1 MTKRQENIA
10 VLESEGLGY
19 LVQALIDKGYEVLG
33 PRIKDGAVTYD
44 QIETVRDLPI
54 GWTDRQEPGS
64 YRLVKSGKKTYF
76 DYAVGPHSWK
86 KYLHPPETRL
96 WEARRDEQGFTVIE
110 PERETAKKA
119 LLGVRPCELQALAIQ
134 DTVFT
139 GGPYLAP
146 GYQERRSNLFIVAV
160 NCVRPGG
167 TCFCASMKTG
177 PKATSGFDLAL
188 TEILESGR
196 HYFVVEVG
204 SASGEELLSDL
215 PTKVADDA
223 EKEAA
228 AKAMERA
235 TAKMGRE
242 LDTKGIR
249 ELLYKCFDDPHWQ
262 TVADRCFSCGN
273 CTMVCPTCF
282 CVNVEDGTDLS
293 GQQAERWSRWDS
305 CFTRDFS
312 YIHGGSIRFTV
323 KARYRQW
330 MTHKLAYW
338 LDQFGTLGCVGC
350 GRCITWCP
358 AGIDITEEVRALRDK
373 EQSEKVQSV

>member
-96 WEARRDEQGFTVIE
+96 WEARRDGQGFTVIE

-242 LDTKGIR
+242 LDTEGIR
-249 ELLYKCFDDPHWQ
+249 ELLYKRFDDPHWQ

-293 GQQAERWSRWDS
+293 GQQAERRSRWDS